1 MPDSAFILSLP
12 NGLEVIMDREK
23 GFFRLRSFRI
33 RRPGTFVMTGP
44 HTDASNELRAR
55 HFGTFDEVVS
65 ALRAE
70 LAR

>member
-12 NGLEVIMDREK
+12 NGLEVIMDRET

-44 HTDASNELRAR
+44 HTEVNHDLRSRRFA
-55 HFGTFDEVVS
+55 TIDEVVF
-65 ALRAE
+65 ALRGV